1 MHANVLINLA
11 SLKNKALWTTTS
23 WCSDCET
30 VKTLWSWHDLISSW
44 KNRSCD
50 DLHYTCQRS
59 LAINDEIM
67 WWACTIMIRNSTE
80 SITLNTCMLNL
91 AILKFATFKQNVN
104 LRLQSSESIRASRIS
119 RNISSDCIQIWTII
133 YSMKFA
139 WCTCK

>member
-1 MHANVLINLA
+1 MLINLA

>member
-1 MHANVLINLA
+1 VLINLA

-30 VKTLWSWHDLISSW
+30 VKTLWSWHHLISSW
-44 KNRSCD
+44 KKRSCD

-67 WWACTIMIRNSTE
+67 WWACTIMIRNLTE
-80 SITLNTCMLNL
+80 SITLNTCMPNL

-104 LRLQSSESIRASRIS
+104 LRLQSSESIKASRIS
-119 RNISSDCIQIWTII
+119 SSISSDCIQIWTII
-133 YSMKFA
+133 YSMKFV